1 MKVIS
6 SYPEYKNKLIHSF
19 THILIYIFITSLLL
33 ISNCKTS
40 ENESVIKI
48 NGKKIKVEVV
58 NTPAERAIGLSYRKN
73 LLENHGVLF
82 AFPDEARREFWMYKC
97 NFDIDLAYIDA
108 SGVIREIVTM
118 KKEPFNKPFDSLP
131 KYISSSSNIKFALE
145 MKGDWFKENKIIIGT
160 RIDLRR
166 FHTAY

>member
-1 MKVIS
+1 MKDRQNFI
-6 SYPEYKNKLIHSF
+6 LF
-19 THILIYIFITSLLL
+19 ILIIALIFH
-33 ISNCKTS
+33 SNCKTS

-48 NGKKIKVEVV
+48 NGKKIKVEVAD
-58 NTPAERAIGLSYRKN
+58 TPAERAIGLSYRKN

-118 KKEPFNKPFDSLP
+118 KKEPFNKPVDSLP